1 MSRFRPASADNRA
14 GLAIPYILLVIFILM
29 DNAAFGI
36 MASSRLELGLYFVPL
51 FFIGLTA
58 ESDSTPIILAALG
71 LVNDVSNEMP
81 LGFYAALFVIFYL
94 LCVGQR
100 SILATATFGAYWVM
114 FALLSV
120 LIHVAAYILALLLS
134 DVHMVVSSLFLSALA
149 CCTVFPVIY
158 LPFELLGGA
167 IGSSEKH

>member
-1 MSRFRPASADNRA
+1 MCLKGILYRTGQQDGWGWQVGRVEYSRCPT
-14 GLAIPYILLVIFILM
+14 GH
-29 DNAAFGI
+29 
-36 MASSRLELGLYFVPL
+36 LE
-51 FFIGLTA
+51 IQSCDIAGLTA

-100 SILATATFGAYWVM
+100 SILATATFGSYWLM

-120 LIHVAAYILALLLS
+120 LIHVAAYILAFLLS

-149 CCTVFPVIY
+149 CCAVFPVIY

-167 IGSSEKH
+167 IGGSEKH